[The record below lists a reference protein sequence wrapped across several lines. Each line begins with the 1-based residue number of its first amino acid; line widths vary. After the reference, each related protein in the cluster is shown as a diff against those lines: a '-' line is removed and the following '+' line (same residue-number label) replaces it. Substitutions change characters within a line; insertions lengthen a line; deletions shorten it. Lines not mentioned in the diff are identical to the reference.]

1 MKETCVTFFLFLYI
15 EESIRVSFWSFKALF
30 VSSVSSAYLIS
41 TATRKVGS
49 GLVVMLSGFAG
60 AVEGET
66 KEECYHEEEEDGPY
80 SSVHTHFRGC

>member
-1 MKETCVTFFLFLYI
+1 
-15 EESIRVSFWSFKALF
+15 
-30 VSSVSSAYLIS
+30 
-41 TATRKVGS
+41 
-49 GLVVMLSGFAG
+49 MLSGFAG